1 MTFGPDEY
9 EKSVQVPIINDS
21 SRERSEIFYGRL
33 SISTQS
39 RSLARVTIAQ
49 ATIEI
54 SYNDCKYIILFAANV
69 TVDTCY

>member
-21 SRERSEIFYGRL
+21 SRERSENFSGNLDILIHPILDFTAV
-33 SISTQS
+33 S
-39 RSLARVTIAQ
+39 Q

-54 SYNDCKYIILFAANV
+54 LYNDCK
-69 TVDTCY
+69 T